1 MSSFDESSRRK
12 TGVMRTQKLIRK
24 DKVDSVS
31 REVLEELR
39 EQKLIQER
47 WQLKMPCLD
56 SWASN
61 Q

>member
-1 MSSFDESSRRK
+1 MSIFGESSRGK
-12 TGVMRTQKLIRK
+12 TGVVRTQKLIQR

-39 EQKLIQER
+39 EQRLMQER
-47 WQLKMPCLD
+47 RQLKMPCLD

>member
-1 MSSFDESSRRK
+1 MSSRGK
-12 TGVMRTQKLIRK
+12 TGVVRTQKLIQR

-39 EQKLIQER
+39 EQRLMQER
-47 WQLKMPCLD
+47 RQLKMPCLD